1 MLSGC
6 NAMAKVVIVS
16 AVKRGG
22 LADVPPS
29 DRFDGERFAAAA
41 SGIVSL
47 RDNGDLVRKGLT
59 PSLEGWHVTLPSA
72 SSPNDRPRDTGGEA
86 DAPGSDR
93 SPPAG
98 AVSLAD
104 LIADSGPLPA
114 DAALECVQRIA
125 ERLTNATRG
134 ACAHLEP
141 ADVFVDDDG
150 GVWIDNDGTPGSLD
164 PPLEV
169 LPINGMD
176 RLGKLLA
183 FVATGDGS
191 HLDDGAKVD
200 PATLP
205 PPLSGVASRLF
216 SRNGACFRSYADLAR
231 EVARL
236 RVIGG
241 DNTAFQ
247 NDAPA
252 ITAREQRHA
261 EPAETTP
268 LPSVTAAPTTRL
280 ATPAADSV
288 PESHPEPAESN
299 PRFAIAM
306 AVVFV
311 LGALVAFLIWQL
323 L

>member
-1 MLSGC
+1 
-6 NAMAKVVIVS
+6 
-16 AVKRGG
+16 
-22 LADVPPS
+22 
-29 DRFDGERFAAAA
+29 
-41 SGIVSL
+41 
-47 RDNGDLVRKGLT
+47 
-59 PSLEGWHVTLPSA
+59 VTLPSA
-72 SSPNDRPRDTGGEA
+72 SSPNDRPRDFSGDA
-86 DAPGSDR
+86 DAPASDR

-125 ERLTNATRG
+125 ERLTNATR
-134 ACAHLEP
+134 ASCADLEP

-150 GVWIDNDGTPGSLD
+150 GVWIDDERTSAPLD
-164 PPLEV
+164 PPPDV

-205 PPLSGVASRLF
+205 HPLSGVASRLF
-216 SRNGACFRSYADLAR
+216 SRNGACYRSYADLAR

-241 DNTAFQ
+241 DNTALQ
-247 NDAPA
+247 SDAAA

-261 EPAETTP
+261 EPAEVTP
-268 LPSVTAAPTTRL
+268 MLSVPASTTTRV
-280 ATPAADSV
+280 ATPAADNA
-288 PESHPEPAESN
+288 PESHSEPAESN
-299 PRFAIAM
+299 PRFGIAL

-311 LGALVAFLIWQL
+311 LGALVAFVVWQL